1 MSDELQIIIMAA
13 GLGTRMKSRTVKVLH
28 RAAGRP
34 LIDYVVDLAHEISDA
49 APVVVVGHQREAVQQ
64 HVGDRARYAVQE
76 QQLGTGHAVQQ
87 AIDQIKA
94 KEVLILSGD
103 VPLTRA
109 ETLLRLIEEHRR
121 SRNALTLL
129 TMNLGDPGLYGRIV
143 RDAKGA
149 VERIVEAKDANEQ
162 QRAIREVN
170 AGIYIFDA
178 GHLVSNLKK
187 LSTNNAQGE
196 YYLTDLIGMLRDDG
210 KRVGALLIE
219 DPVEVLGVNS
229 RSELATVEG
238 EIQRRVVERLMSEGV
253 TFRNPSTVVID
264 STVSIGP
271 DTVVY
276 PFVTLEGTTRIG
288 TGCVI
293 EPGVHLQNVA
303 VGNDVHLKTG
313 TVAEDAVIDELS
325 ARASALHALVRSS
338 AAEFHWVMLAD
349 QLSLLETRDGIG
361 TLRAAG
367 IRVAELIANRL
378 TPPPDRRCGLCDAR
392 RAEEARVLS
401 EVRQLGVPIATVADQ
416 GAEPRGLRA
425 LGRIAAQRS
434 RSLGHLTKSGKPP
447 RRSSLE
453 SHWGHEGAPSG
464 AAIMSP
470 TFSAPLG
477 HLTKEI
483 APAGTRLLFFGGK
496 GGVGKTT
503 AAATAGLA
511 LAERGQRVLLLST
524 DPAHSLGD
532 ALRMEIGDEERE
544 VAPRLRARELDA
556 AQAFRARRDRY
567 RAAVDQLFEALR
579 GGSSFDAPYDRLV
592 MQDLIEL
599 APPGLDELFGL
610 LAVIDA
616 LRREEVVVVDTAP
629 TGHALRLLELVSTAR
644 EWVQVLLQILLKY
657 RRVTGLGQLAKDLT
671 DTARELREF
680 EELLH
685 DPLRARFVALTR
697 AAALPRLETTRL
709 LKALKRLRVAAP
721 AVLVNALTPPGCSR
735 CKRAGRDEARELTLL
750 RKARRGWAMLGAPA
764 VAPGPRGLDEL
775 REFGRTWTRIE

>member
-170 AGIYIFDA
+170 AGIYIFDG

-196 YYLTDLIGMLRDDG
+196 YYLTDLIGMLREDG

-219 DPVEVLGVNS
+219 NPVEVLGVNS

-313 TVAEDAVIDELS
+313 TVAEDAVIEDEATVGPYAHLRPGTELARHVKIGNFVETKKATFGEGAKASHLS
-325 ARASALHALVRSS
+325 YIGDAEVGADVNIGAGTITCNYDGVSKHKTVLEDGAFIGSDTQLVAPVRVGRG
-338 AAEFHWVMLAD
+338 AYV
-349 QLSLLETRDGIG
+349 G
-361 TLRAAG
+361 AG
-367 IRVAELIANRL
+367 STITKDV
-378 TPPPDRRCGLCDAR
+378 PPD
-392 RAEEARVLS
+392 S
-401 EVRQLGVPIATVADQ
+401 
-416 GAEPRGLRA
+416 
-425 LGRIAAQRS
+425 
-434 RSLGHLTKSGKPP
+434 
-447 RRSSLE
+447 
-453 SHWGHEGAPSG
+453 
-464 AAIMSP
+464 
-470 TFSAPLG
+470 
-477 HLTKEI
+477 
-483 APAGTRLLFFGGK
+483 
-496 GGVGKTT
+496 
-503 AAATAGLA
+503 LA
-511 LAERGQRVLLLST
+511 LSRV
-524 DPAHSLGD
+524 P
-532 ALRMEIGDEERE
+532 
-544 VAPRLRARELDA
+544 
-556 AQAFRARRDRY
+556 QK
-567 RAAVDQLFEALR
+567 
-579 GGSSFDAPYDRLV
+579 
-592 MQDLIEL
+592 
-599 APPGLDELFGL
+599 
-610 LAVIDA
+610 
-616 LRREEVVVVDTAP
+616 VV
-629 TGHALRLLELVSTAR
+629 E
-644 EWVQVLLQILLKY
+644 
-657 RRVTGLGQLAKDLT
+657 
-671 DTARELREF
+671 
-680 EELLH
+680 
-685 DPLRARFVALTR
+685 
-697 AAALPRLETTRL
+697 
-709 LKALKRLRVAAP
+709 
-721 AVLVNALTPPGCSR
+721 
-735 CKRAGRDEARELTLL
+735 
-750 RKARRGWAMLGAPA
+750 GWAKQ
-764 VAPGPRGLDEL
+764 R
-775 REFGRTWTRIE
+775 RKKK